1 MKQALVTGGAGYIG
15 SHATLRLLESGW
27 NVVVIDDFSNSK
39 LESLQRVQ
47 KLTGKKI
54 TIIKGS
60 INDYP
65 LLIKLFSEYKVDAVF
80 HFAGWKAVGESAE
93 KPTSY
98 YYNNVAG
105 TLTLLSAMEQAGVYK
120 LVFSS
125 SATVYGDPHSVP
137 ITEGFPT
144 NTTNP
149 YGESKLIVEN
159 ILRDIAKRSSFWSI
173 AILRYFNPIGAHESG
188 QIGEDPKGIPNNL
201 LPFVSQVAIGK
212 LKKLRVFGN
221 DYSTIDG
228 TGVRDYIHVL
238 DLVEGHIK
246 AFELIHKNTGV
257 YTINL
262 GTGRGYSV
270 LEIIKAFERITGI
283 EIPYEIVE
291 RRPGDI
297 ASCYTDPSYAYKI
310 IGWSAKY
317 NLEKMLEDTWRWQRK
332 HPNGFD

>member
-15 SHATLRLLESGW
+15 SHAVLKLLDVGW
-27 NVVVIDDFSNSK
+27 KVIVIDDLSNAS
-39 LESLQRVQ
+39 LESLQRVE
-47 KLTGKKI
+47 KLTGKSC
-54 TIIKGS
+54 TVIKGS
-60 INDYP
+60 INDST
-65 LLIKLFSEYKVDAVF
+65 LLTKVFAQYKVDVVY
-80 HFAGWKAVGESAE
+80 HFAGWKAVGESTE
-93 KPTSY
+93 KPISY

-105 TLTLLSAMEQAGVYK
+105 TLTLLSAMEQAGVHK

-125 SATVYGDPHSVP
+125 SATVYGAPHSVP
-137 ITEGFPT
+137 ITESFPT
-144 NTTNP
+144 KTTNP

-159 ILRDIAKRSSFWSI
+159 ILRDIATRSKFWSI

-188 QIGEDPKGIPNNL
+188 EIGEDPTGIPNNL

-212 LKKLRVFGN
+212 LEKLRIFGN
-221 DYSTIDG
+221 DYPTIDG

-238 DLVEGHIK
+238 DLIEGHIK
-246 AFELIHKNTGV
+246 AFQLINENTGV

-270 LEIIKAFERITGI
+270 LEIIKTFEQVTNKK
-283 EIPYEIVE
+283 IPYEIVA

-310 IGWSAKY
+310 IGWSAKHR
-317 NLEKMLEDTWRWQRK
+317 LEKMLEDTWRWQRK
-332 HPNGFD
+332 NPNGFE